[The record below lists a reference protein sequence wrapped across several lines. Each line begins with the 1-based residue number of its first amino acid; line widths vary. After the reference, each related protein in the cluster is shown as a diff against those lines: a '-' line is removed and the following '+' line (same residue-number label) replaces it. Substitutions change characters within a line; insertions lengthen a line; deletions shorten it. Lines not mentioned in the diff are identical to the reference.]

1 MIRTLGLSLALV
13 ASPAS
18 AAFDPVAFFRG
29 HSEGRGSLKILLL
42 QSPVRVD
49 VQSEG
54 RIEKDG
60 SLLLVQRI
68 QQQGEKPRTRY
79 WRLKRQ
85 SPTHFTGT
93 LTDATGPVSV
103 DLVGQRARI
112 RYQMKNRMAVEQWLT
127 PAGHN
132 LVHNEMRVR
141 RFGVVVARL
150 SETIRK
156 LD

>member
-1 MIRTLGLSLALV
+1 M
-13 ASPAS
+13 
-18 AAFDPVAFFRG
+18 
-29 HSEGRGSLKILLL
+29 
-42 QSPVRVD
+42 
-49 VQSEG
+49 QSEG
-54 RIEKDG
+54 HVKKDG

-68 QQQGEKPRTRY
+68 RQQGAKPRTRH

-85 SPTHFTGT
+85 SATRFTGT

-127 PAGHN
+127 PAGRN
-132 LVHNEMRVR
+132 IVQNEMRVR
-141 RFGVVVARL
+141 RFGVIVARL